1 MTRCTGGVDCCNS
14 VAGMADD
21 TRGGGGDCRGMAMLV
36 LSKVQGVAF
45 AAGMAAME
53 DIGRMGSVDRI
64 LQ

>member
-1 MTRCTGGVDCCNS
+1 
-14 VAGMADD
+14 MADD